1 MQGFVSRNRAH
12 VFLLLAGGAAACSS
26 NPSQP
31 TVTDPGGPTISCP
44 APPAPVRAAD
54 GSGAIVNFGA
64 PIVALGSTPLTGPTC
79 NPSSGS
85 RFAPGITGVTCT
97 VTDSKARSASCA
109 FPVVVQLPLKL
120 ALTRFI
126 AFGDSMTAG
135 EVVSEGFGP
144 KGLRPLQVDKAV
156 SYPTDLQRLLDVRYP
171 GQVPGA
177 FVENDGLSGETTPQ
191 GRVRLPTV
199 LSQAN
204 QPQVLLLLEGVNDL
218 GGGTSAVTQAVL
230 NLDAMVASAKNRG
243 LRVVVGTLPPQ
254 NPIAPTGTGESCV
267 ARNGGYAFVT
277 PFNNAVKIMAAS
289 ESIPVADVYQAF
301 NGDVTTLIDCDGLH
315 PTALGYQAIAQ
326 SFFEVITKNFE
337 QASTTTTAIRAFAPL
352 IAPPRRR

>member
-1 MQGFVSRNRAH
+1 
-12 VFLLLAGGAAACSS
+12 VFLILTGGAAACSS
-26 NPSQP
+26 SPPAP

-44 APPAPVRAAD
+44 APPAPVQAAD

-64 PIVALGSTPLTGPTC
+64 PIAALGSAPLIGPTC

-85 RFAPGITGVTCT
+85 RFAPGTTVVTCT

-109 FPVVVQLPLKL
+109 FPVVVQLSPKL

-135 EVVSEGFGP
+135 EVVSEGFGLND
-144 KGLRPLQVDKAV
+144 LRTLQIDKAL
-156 SYPTDLQRLLDVRYP
+156 SYPTDLQRLLDVRYQ

-177 FVENDGLSGETTPQ
+177 FVENDGLSGETTTQ
-191 GRVRLPTV
+191 GRVRLQTV
-199 LSQAN
+199 VSQAN

-218 GGGTSAVTQAVL
+218 SSTSGVTQAVL
-230 NLDAMVASAKNRG
+230 NLDAMVSFAKNRG
-243 LRVVVGTLPPQ
+243 LRVVVGTLPPE
-254 NPIAPTGTGESCV
+254 NPIAPTGTGPSCV

-277 PFNNAVKIMAAS
+277 PFNNALKIMAAA
-289 ESIPVADVYQAF
+289 ENIPVADVYQAF

-315 PTALGYQAIAQ
+315 PTALGYQTIAQ
-326 SFFEVITKNFE
+326 SFFDVITKTFE
-337 QASTTTTAIRAFAPL
+337 VAPATTATPASAPS
-352 IAPPRRR
+352 IAAPHRR